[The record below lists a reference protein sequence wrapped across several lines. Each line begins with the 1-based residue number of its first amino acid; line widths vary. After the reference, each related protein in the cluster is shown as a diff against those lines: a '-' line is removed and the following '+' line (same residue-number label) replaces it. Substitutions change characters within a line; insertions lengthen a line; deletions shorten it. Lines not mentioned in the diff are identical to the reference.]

1 MNNLDT
7 SLWKWFKLEE
17 VFSLYR
23 GKRNKSLDRIK
34 GNIEYYSASNKNNAL
49 TDKISNPFFIDK
61 NKIIFTTFGDCFYVS
76 NEFTA
81 SDEIMILEFKKTVL
95 TKEIALFLISILKKL
110 KWKYNFGRKAFSNK
124 LKKEFIKLPINDNG
138 EPDFQFMEDYIKN
151 LAKKI
156 NYNKKINFK
165 KTNLLN
171 TVKYRQFNIQDLFK
185 IRGSKKSFTQ
195 YEIKDGDYFYITTSN
210 KNNGFSGTSDIFTEK
225 GNIITFDSATEGKCF
240 YQEKDFVGSDHVE
253 ILEPKNFTLNRYLGI
268 YFITIL
274 NLELFRYSFGRK
286 RAQKRMKLDTIYL
299 PYTTDKKKIIPNFAF
314 MENYIKSLAYS
325 KYL

>member
-240 YQEKDFVGSDHVE
+240 YQEKNFVGSDHVE

>member
-1 MNNLDT
+1 
-7 SLWKWFKLEE
+7 
-17 VFSLYR
+17 
-23 GKRNKSLDRIK
+23 
-34 GNIEYYSASNKNNAL
+34 
-49 TDKISNPFFIDK
+49 
-61 NKIIFTTFGDCFYVS
+61 
-76 NEFTA
+76 
-81 SDEIMILEFKKTVL
+81 MILEFKKTVL

-325 KYL
+325 KIFSYFNSLTREYKKFKG

>member
-1 MNNLDT
+1 MQISGDVPYISSTKNNIYGID
-7 SLWKWFKLEE
+7 FKIFPPKYMKLYQNCLTLNNSGSVGCCFYQNE
-17 VFSLYR
+17 VFVSSDHCT
-23 GKRNKSLDRIK
+23 NIWIK
-34 GNIEYYSASNKNNAL
+34 
-49 TDKISNPFFIDK
+49 DK
-61 NKIIFTTFGDCFYVS
+61 NIKLNKFIG
-76 NEFTA
+76 
-81 SDEIMILEFKKTVL
+81 
-95 TKEIALFLISILKKL
+95 LFLKPIFEFMRY
-110 KWKYNFGRKAFSNK
+110 KYSFGREISDQR
-124 LKKEFIKLPINDNG
+124 LKKEFIKLPINKTG

-195 YEIKDGDYFYITTSN
+195 YEIKYGDYFYITTSN

-240 YQEKDFVGSDHVE
+240 YQEKNFVGSDHVE

-274 NLELFRYSFGRK
+274 NLEFFRYSFGRK
-286 RAQKRMKLDTIYL
+286 RSQKRMKLDTIYL

-325 KYL
+325 KHL

>member
-253 ILEPKNFTLNRYLGI
+253 ILEPKNFTLNRYLVRLHTLAFK
-268 YFITIL
+268 FISSCEAIQ
-274 NLELFRYSFGRK
+274 N
-286 RAQKRMKLDTIYL
+286 
-299 PYTTDKKKIIPNFAF
+299 N
-314 MENYIKSLAYS
+314 
-325 KYL
+325 

>member
-1 MNNLDT
+1 MKNSFEEDADKILDT

-156 NYNKKINFK
+156 NYNEKN
-165 KTNLLN
+165 
-171 TVKYRQFNIQDLFK
+171 QF
-185 IRGSKKSFTQ
+185 
-195 YEIKDGDYFYITTSN
+195 
-210 KNNGFSGTSDIFTEK
+210 
-225 GNIITFDSATEGKCF
+225 
-240 YQEKDFVGSDHVE
+240 
-253 ILEPKNFTLNRYLGI
+253 
-268 YFITIL
+268 
-274 NLELFRYSFGRK
+274 
-286 RAQKRMKLDTIYL
+286 
-299 PYTTDKKKIIPNFAF
+299 
-314 MENYIKSLAYS
+314 
-325 KYL
+325 